1 MSLVVSDTGGG
12 DYTPAPEGT
21 HFGVCDMVVDLGHQ
35 RTTYMGAESIKKQVY
50 IRWQVPA
57 ERIEWT
63 DGTGAK
69 HEGPMVIGKTY
80 TASLGEKAN
89 LRKDLQSWRGRMF
102 TEDEAK
108 GFDISNLL
116 GKGAT
121 ITVTHKESN
130 GRVYAN
136 VASVGGIPKGMEAP
150 KLENGSLL
158 FDTDAPEN
166 IGQLPKWLRE
176 KVESRVAAPGA
187 DDPPEQRG
195 GVPAGQEGHIP
206 GYDTDLDD
214 DVPF

>member
-1 MSLVVSDTGGG
+1 MSLIVSDTGGG

-35 RTTYMGAESIKKQVY
+35 KTTYMGAESVKKQVY

-57 ERIEWT
+57 ERVEWT
-63 DGTGAK
+63 DANGAK

-89 LRKDLQSWRGRMF
+89 LRKDLQSWRGKVF
-102 TEDEAK
+102 TDEEIK

-116 GKGAT
+116 AKGAT

-130 GRVYAN
+130 GKTYAN
-136 VASVGGIPKGMEAP
+136 VASVGGIPRGMEPPPVEGEAII
-150 KLENGSLL
+150 
-158 FDTDAPEN
+158 FDTDAPTN
-166 IGQLPKWLRE
+166 ADKLPKWLRE
-176 KVESRVAAPGA
+176 KVEKRVPAPGEA
-187 DDPPEQRG
+187 DPPEQRG
-195 GVPAGQEGHIP
+195 YGPGQEGHIL
-206 GYDTDLDD
+206 GFDADLDD

>member
-1 MSLVVSDTGGG
+1 MALIVSDTGGG

-21 HFGVCDMVVDLGHQ
+21 HFGVCDMVVDMGHQ

-63 DGTGAK
+63 DGNGQR

-89 LRKDLQSWRGRMF
+89 LRKDLQSWRGKVF
-102 TEDEAK
+102 TDEELK
-108 GFDISNLL
+108 GFDISTVL

-121 ITVTHKESN
+121 ITVTHKDSN
-130 GRVYAN
+130 GKTYAN
-136 VASVGGIPKGMEAP
+136 IASVGGIPKGMTAP
-150 KLENGSLL
+150 AVENSTIL
-158 FDTDAPEN
+158 FDADHPDNMAL
-166 IGQLPKWLRE
+166 LPKWLRE
-176 KVESRVAAPGA
+176 KIEKRV
-187 DDPPEQRG
+187 DPPAENDVPEQRG
-195 GVPAGQEGHIP
+195 APAFA
-206 GYDTDLDD
+206 DADLDD

>member
-1 MSLVVSDTGGG
+1 MALVISDTGGG

-35 RTTYMGAESIKKQVY
+35 RTTYLGAETIKKQVY

-80 TASLGEKAN
+80 TASLSEKAN
-89 LRKDLQSWRGRMF
+89 LRKDLQSWRGRIF
-102 TEDEAK
+102 SEDELK

-116 GKGAT
+116 AKPAT

-130 GRVYAN
+130 GKTYAN
-136 VASVGGIPKGMEAP
+136 IASVGGIPKGMTAP
-150 KLENGSLL
+150 PVEGATLL
-158 FDTDAPEN
+158 FDTDAPDN
-166 IGQLPKWLRE
+166 ITMLPKWLRE
-176 KVESRVAAPGA
+176 KVEGRVPPPGEA
-187 DDPPEQRG
+187 DPPEQRG

-206 GYDTDLDD
+206 GFDSDLDD